1 MDQKR
6 EKLEIRKGIDIPRT
20 KQEPKRPAS
29 TKKPKS
35 DRN

>member
-1 MDQKR
+1 MGEKR
-6 EKLEIRKGIDIPRT
+6 EKLEMRKGIDIPRT

-29 TKKPKS
+29 GKKPKN